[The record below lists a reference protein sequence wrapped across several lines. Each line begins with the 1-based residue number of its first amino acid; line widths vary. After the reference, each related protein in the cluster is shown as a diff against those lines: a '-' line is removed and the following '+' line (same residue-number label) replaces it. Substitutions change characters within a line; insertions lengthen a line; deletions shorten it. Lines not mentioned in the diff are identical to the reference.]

1 MSATKSP
8 EAGTKPAGADPHAL
22 DLDLLLS
29 GDRAEFERMVMQESP
44 RLFRV
49 IVRML
54 GDDDEARSVVQE
66 TFLQAFQRLDTF
78 RGDSKFT
85 TWLYAI
91 GINLARGVLR
101 KAGRHSSLDEH
112 DLDRMQPSF
121 NRGMFA
127 ETVQPWSPYRS
138 AELADRKQIVHK
150 AISRLPADYRT
161 VVTLRDIQEYST
173 KEVAGMLGISRGAV
187 RVRLH
192 RARQALRS
200 MLDGHFRESRP

>member
-1 MSATKSP
+1 MSATQDS
-8 EAGTKPAGADPHAL
+8 EAGTKPDGTDPHHI
-22 DLDLLLS
+22 DQELLLS
-29 GDRAEFERMVMQESP
+29 GDKAEFERLVEQETP

-54 GDDDEARSVVQE
+54 GDDDEARSIVQE

-101 KAGRHSSLDEH
+101 KAGRSSSLDEH

-127 ETVQPWSPYRS
+127 ESVEPWSPHRI
-138 AELADRKQIVHK
+138 AELNDRKRIVHD
-150 AISRLPADYRT
+150 AISRLPPDYRI
-161 VVTLRDIQEYST
+161 VVTLRDIQEHST

-192 RARQALRS
+192 RARQALREL
-200 MLDGHFRESRP
+200 LDGHFR

>member
-1 MSATKSP
+1 MSASKSLNT
-8 EAGTKPAGADPHAL
+8 GTIPGGNDPHAV
-22 DLDLLLS
+22 DVDLLRA
-29 GDRAEFERMVMQESP
+29 GDTSEFERMVLQETP

-54 GDDDEARSVVQE
+54 GDEDEARSVVQE
-66 TFLQAFQRLDTF
+66 TFLQAFQRMDSF

-101 KAGRHSSLDEH
+101 KARRRSFLDEQ
-112 DLDRMQPSF
+112 DLDRMQPVF
-121 NRGMFA
+121 ERGMFA
-127 ETVQPWSPYRS
+127 DPVQPWSPLLLT
-138 AELADRKQIVHK
+138 ELEDRKRIVHE
-150 AISRLPADYRT
+150 AIEQLPPDYRT

-173 KEVAGMLGISRGAV
+173 QEVAGMLGISRGAV

-192 RARQALRS
+192 RARQALRT
-200 MLDGHFRESRP
+200 MLDGHFRQS